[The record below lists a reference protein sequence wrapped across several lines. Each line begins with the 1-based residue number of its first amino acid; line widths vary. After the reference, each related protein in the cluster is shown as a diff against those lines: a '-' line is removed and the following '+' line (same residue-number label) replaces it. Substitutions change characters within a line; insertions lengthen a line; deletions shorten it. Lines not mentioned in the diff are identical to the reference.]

1 MKIKD
6 YSIIETEWI
15 KSQIRFLKHQ
25 QKLKNYEDEKIN
37 FKLEY
42 LTSVAEKLK
51 PLSPIVENAYTK
63 GHRVCKGGFSYIEN
77 KRDYINN
84 TIIE

>member
-1 MKIKD
+1 MTYET
-6 YSIIETEWI
+6 YSHYIYILKEI
-15 KSQIRFLKHQ
+15 KS
-25 QKLKNYEDEKIN
+25 
-37 FKLEY
+37 
-42 LTSVAEKLK
+42 KLK
-51 PLSPIVENAYTK
+51 PLTPIVENAYTK